1 MIGQATTS
9 MLCAVASFSML
20 SFTAADKVYST
31 IKPPA
36 IEGKAFVKERAYV
49 GELATVTWDVIKRT
63 SCPGKSSRVWHGPDG
78 YSLTEMQQATTLPVG
93 AGTYKIPTRIPN
105 TAPEGPLQLSISGY
119 TECPGKPVE
128 YWTLTP
134 VVIDVARR

>member
-9 MLCAVASFSML
+9 MICAVASFSML
-20 SFTAADKVYST
+20 SFKVADTAYSA

-36 IEGKAFVKERAYV
+36 IEGKAVVRDPAV
-49 GELATVTWDVIKRT
+49 IGELVTVTWDVIKRT
-63 SCPGKSSRVWHGPDG
+63 DCPGKSSRVWSGPDG
-78 YSLTEMQQATTLPVG
+78 YSLTEIQQATTLPVG
-93 AGTYKIPTRIPN
+93 AGTYKVPTRVPS
-105 TAPEGPLQLSISGY
+105 TAPEGKLELNISGF

-134 VVIDVARR
+134 VVFEVTRG